1 MLDSLMI
8 WVRSTLDEMHGR
20 EGMVPDIP
28 GIGGYW
34 LLATGYSLL
43 ASTRGL
49 SNNSNC
55 GGTLNPSNG

>member
-28 GIGGYW
+28 GIDGYW
-34 LLATGYSLL
+34 LLATRYWLVLGDCLTIVTV
-43 ASTRGL
+43 AGH
-49 SNNSNC
+49 
-55 GGTLNPSNG
+55 